1 MAAANLECV
10 EGKETLIE
18 GENVTRQ
25 YYTYIIAN
33 SKGTLYTGMT
43 NNIRK
48 RVWQHK
54 NKLADSFTRRHN
66 ITKLVWYY
74 AFRSPMEAIRMEK
87 RIKGWL
93 RVKKIVLIKSVNP
106 CWMDL
111 SAGWFNSPVPDGVR
125 DSSSLLRSASE

>member
-1 MAAANLECV
+1 M
-10 EGKETLIE
+10 
-18 GENVTRQ
+18 
-25 YYTYIIAN
+25 AN

-54 NKLADSFTRRHN
+54 NKLADSFTRQHN

-74 AFRSPMEAIRMEK
+74 AFHSPMEAIRMEK

-93 RVKKIVLIKSVNP
+93 RVKKIALIKSVNP

-111 SAGWFNSPVPDGVR
+111 GENWFRSPVPAGVR
-125 DSSSLLRSASE
+125 DSSPSASSGSE

>member
-1 MAAANLECV
+1 M
-10 EGKETLIE
+10 
-18 GENVTRQ
+18 TRQ
-25 YYTYIIAN
+25 YYTYIMAN

-54 NKLADSFTRRHN
+54 NKLADSFTRQHN

-74 AFRSPMEAIRMEK
+74 AFNTPMEAIQMEK
-87 RIKGWL
+87 RIKGWT
-93 RVKKIVLIKSVNP
+93 RDKKIALIRSVNA

-111 SAGWFNSPVPDGVR
+111 SENWFRPPVPAGVR
-125 DSSSLLRSASE
+125 DSSLCSE

>member
-1 MAAANLECV
+1 M
-10 EGKETLIE
+10 T
-18 GENVTRQ
+18 
-25 YYTYIIAN
+25 N
-33 SKGTLYTGMT
+33 SRGTLYTGMT

-54 NKLADSFTRRHN
+54 NKLADSFTRQHN

-87 RIKGWL
+87 RIKGWN
-93 RVKKIVLIKSVNP
+93 RDKKIALIKSINA

-111 SAGWFNSPVPDGVR
+111 SKNWFSLAVPNGVR
-125 DSSSLLRSASE
+125 DSSLRSE